1 MTIGERK
8 VGHDGVWDERGEC
21 KPRQKCNEES
31 NCAFTQENMCFDLV
45 QFFKIEVRRDELTP
59 TEMEYSCIRVSE
71 VKQRYGVAFQVD
83 RVYDSRFP
91 EMRPLERRSIQ
102 RPKVLKHS

>member
-1 MTIGERK
+1 M
-8 VGHDGVWDERGEC
+8 RG
-21 KPRQKCNEES
+21 
-31 NCAFTQENMCFDLV
+31 
-45 QFFKIEVRRDELTP
+45 DELTP

-102 RPKVLKHS
+102 RLKVLKHS